1 MNRKDLTSR
10 FDASREIKAIQSH
23 LSDELDAALY
33 GRVGILS
40 NPLRFAFYSLI
51 FGAANIII
59 IQTITGAIG
68 RARDED

>member
-1 MNRKDLTSR
+1 MKEDQFNPG
-10 FDASREIKAIQSH
+10 REIQAITNH
-23 LSDELDAALY
+23 LSEELDTALY

-68 RARDED
+68 RARDEN